1 VSWRLLTLTAA
12 LLLPLSVQAAD
23 MPKSGTDSYTVT
35 WVTTSSNSV
44 KMGDRSFDTY
54 EDVGVL
60 RNDTGG
66 AMFNNFAIRI
76 VGSGEIAG
84 KERADRGAEAM
95 TDKDGDQIFC
105 TWEGKPVEGR
115 ESGPFK
121 LVGGTGKFAGISGT
135 GEWSFVAYVTDP
147 DDKRARGV
155 VAKKV
160 TWKLP

>member
-1 VSWRLLTLTAA
+1 MEIADFNGA
-12 LLLPLSVQAAD
+12 LPLPLSVQAAD

-44 KMGDRSFDTY
+44 KMGDCSFDTY

-84 KERADRGAEAM
+84 KERVDRGAEAM

-105 TWEGKPVEGR
+105 TWEGKTVEGH
-115 ESGPFK
+115 EFGPFSS
-121 LVGGTGKFAGISGT
+121 LAAPGSSPVSRGQENGPLSHTSPT
-135 GEWSFVAYVTDP
+135 RTTSVP
-147 DDKRARGV
+147 GV
-155 VAKKV
+155 VTKKV